1 MPTVPL
7 YHDLALV
14 RHAAHC
20 GEHAAG
26 LRACERLLSR
36 GLPPAIEAEVRAA
49 RTWYV
54 PSLDELVPGVVR
66 LRIECE
72 PARPGWA
79 LFNPSV
85 LTDRAGGLHVLVR
98 SSNYRIDDAGA
109 YTVPAEDASE
119 AGIWIR
125 TSNLLL
131 RATVEPL
138 AITGDRLPLVGPD
151 WPESDCRITGLEDV
165 RLRWAGEA
173 IVASGTALN
182 VAGMPLASN
191 GWPIARIGT
200 CTLLP
205 AAGCL
210 RDFSCLPEPIEGR
223 YEKNWIPIEGR
234 PGQWLYSAWEAGH
247 VATVEAIDGRW
258 HVEQHAQSPMAL
270 RHLRG
275 RSQLVALPWRGD
287 PAWLG
292 IFGEATDDGRRMYDH
307 RFVVFEGPDLRPTQW
322 SRPFWFGPP
331 RGVEFCAG
339 LALLGPHLVAS
350 YGLRDEEAWLAR
362 MPLEAV
368 EAALEPI
375 PC

>member
-1 MPTVPL
+1 MPMH
-7 YHDLALV
+7 HDLALV

-26 LRACERLLSR
+26 LRACERLLAR
-36 GLPPAIEAEVRAA
+36 GLPPKIEGEVRAA

-54 PSLDELVPGVVR
+54 PALDDLVPGVER
-66 LRIECE
+66 LRIECP
-72 PARPGWA
+72 PARPGWT

-85 LTDRAGGLHVLVR
+85 LPDRQGGVYVIVR
-98 SSNYRIDDAGA
+98 SSNYRIADDGS
-109 YTVPAEDASE
+109 YTVPADDAGPN
-119 AGIWIR
+119 GIWVR
-125 TSNLLL
+125 TRNLLA

-138 AITGDRLPLVGPD
+138 ALVGDALPIVGPD
-151 WPESDCRITGLEDV
+151 WAENACQITGLEDA
-165 RLRWAGEA
+165 RLRWCGDR

-182 VAGMPLASN
+182 VAGLPLAAN

-205 AAGCL
+205 DAGCM

-223 YEKNWIPIEGR
+223 YEKNWVPIEGR
-234 PGQWLYSAWEAGH
+234 PSEWLYSVWEAGH
-247 VATVEAIDGRW
+247 VATVQAISDRW
-258 HVEQHAQSPMAL
+258 HVEPYAAAPLAL

-275 RSQLVALPWRGD
+275 RSQLVSLPETGQ
-287 PAWLG
+287 PAWLA

-307 RFVVFEGPDLRPTQW
+307 RFVLFEGADLTPTKW
-322 SRPFWFGPP
+322 SPPFRVGAR
-331 RGVEFCAG
+331 RGVEFVAG
-339 LALLGPHLVAS
+339 LALVGRQLVAS

-362 MPLEAV
+362 MPLHAV
-368 EAALEPI
+368 YATLTEI